1 VINPIRKQ
9 PLSLALVKYKW
20 RVNYYI
26 AISQAV
32 RDVLVSGGVD
42 AKKISVVYSGVEPQ
56 GPTGSRWEAR
66 RSLGIPADAKLV
78 GTVGALAHHKGQR
91 YLLEAAPIVLRKMPA
106 TRFILVGDGES
117 AAFLRSLA
125 SQLGVDNAIMFP
137 GFQPNARKYISA
149 CDVFVAPSLME
160 GLNTSILDAMMLH
173 CPVIG
178 TTVGGIP
185 ELIQDD
191 ETGLLVP
198 PEDPQRLAEAIL
210 NVLDNP
216 EKAGK
221 LALAGYERAMN
232 RFTADRMVEGTIGV
246 YETLVR
252 QRSGRGESA

>member
-1 VINPIRKQ
+1 
-9 PLSLALVKYKW
+9 
-20 RVNYYI
+20 
-26 AISQAV
+26 
-32 RDVLVSGGVD
+32 
-42 AKKISVVYSGVEPQ
+42 
-56 GPTGSRWEAR
+56 
-66 RSLGIPADAKLV
+66 
-78 GTVGALAHHKGQR
+78 
-91 YLLEAAPIVLRKMPA
+91 
-106 TRFILVGDGES
+106 
-117 AAFLRSLA
+117 
-125 SQLGVDNAIMFP
+125 
-137 GFQPNARKYISA
+137 
-149 CDVFVAPSLME
+149 ME

-198 PEDPQRLAEAIL
+198 PEDSQRLAEAIL

-232 RFTADRMVEGTIGV
+232 RFTADHMVEGTIGV
-246 YETLVR
+246 YEALVR